1 MIVYQLEIKSKLRL
15 MCEGGCTYIS
25 MITRGDAPYLQSVGI

>member
-1 MIVYQLEIKSKLRL
+1 L